1 VVDLKEIRN
10 DRGVLMF
17 RKFSIRNIMGIIL
30 ILLGVY
36 SIAYSFSI
44 MAFGVTFSK
53 FFLAVGVLFTI
64 LGIIVIFIDEKYLVH
79 KPKFVVKLIKFMFIL
94 LLSSF
99 IIVESFIVYHGSK
112 SDTAKVD
119 YLVVLGAGL
128 WGETPSLTLKQR
140 LDESL
145 EFIKV
150 NPNTKV
156 VLSGGMGPGEAIT
169 EAEAMKRYLIEQGVD
184 EKLLIKEDKSTSTKE
199 NLKFTREVLRQLD
212 NRENLKIKIITTNFH
227 MFRSKLLARSN
238 GFEVYGQP
246 APIHPLLIP
255 AYYIRE
261 YMAVIKS
268 FVFDFI

>member
-1 VVDLKEIRN
+1 
-10 DRGVLMF
+10 MF
-17 RKFSIRNIMGIIL
+17 KKFPLRKIIGIAL

-36 SIAYSFSI
+36 SIVYCFSI
-44 MAFGVTFSK
+44 MVYGVTFSK
-53 FFLAVGVLFTI
+53 FFAVVGVFFI
-64 LGIIVIFIDEKYLVH
+64 ISGIIVIFIDEKYLVH
-79 KPKFVVKLIKFMFIL
+79 KPKFIVRLIKFMFIFL
-94 LLSSF
+94 LGSF
-99 IIVESFIVYHGSK
+99 IIIESLIVYHGSK

-128 WGETPSLTLKQR
+128 WGETPSLTLRQR

-145 EFIKV
+145 KFIKE
-150 NPNTKV
+150 NPSTKV
-156 VLSGGMGPGEAIT
+156 VLSGGMGPGETIT
-169 EAEAMKRYLIEQGVD
+169 EAEAMRRYLVEHGVD

-199 NLKFTREVLRQLD
+199 NLRFTRELLRKID
-212 NRENLKIKIITTNFH
+212 NRDNIKIKIITTNFH
-227 MFRSKLLARSN
+227 MFRSKLLAKSN

-268 FVFDFI
+268 LIFDFI